1 MEDYGEGTRP
11 GNKLQINVQKMTAR
25 LLKAGVLSNI
35 ILISDIEKFMR
46 DLYGIIQKERKRF
59 MQFGGDI
66 GLFYYLAGLSLFDEC
81 IYVTQSSSD
90 IKKIEELLYIN
101 EEAGSKSKIQIEVN
115 KSEVLGDI
123 CFIFETY
130 SILEHG
136 IV

>member
-1 MEDYGEGTRP
+1 MKSYGEGTFP
-11 GNKLQINVQKMTAR
+11 DNKLSGNVEKLTGR
-25 LLKAGVLSNI
+25 LLEAGVLCN
-35 ILISDIEKFMR
+35 ILIFDVKKIIR
-46 DLYGIIQKERKRF
+46 DLYSTIQKEQKQF

-66 GLFYYLAGLSLFDEC
+66 GLFYYLTGLSLFDEC

-90 IKKIEELLYIN
+90 IKKLEEVLYIN